1 MFQKLQMRQLLFQ
14 GILLFT
20 LTFNGY
26 SQNPRNSF
34 SGTVYQFETGKVLPG
49 ASVIITDLKTG
60 ANTNESGQFQI
71 RNISMGQH
79 LVEVSFVGFASQSIE
94 ISINGPTT
102 HDFYLRKAVV
112 ENQEVVVTGISSAMQ
127 ARRNPTPVAVVK
139 RQDFLR
145 TVSTNLIDAL
155 SNKPGVTQLGTGPAI
170 SKPIIRG
177 MGYNRVIVLNDGIR
191 QEGQQW
197 GDEHGIEIDDQSVQ
211 KVEILK
217 GPASLLYGSDAMA
230 GVINILT
237 NVPVQEGTLKGTI
250 LSNYQ
255 TNNRLRSLHLD
266 LAGNKNGFNWN
277 VYGSLK
283 GAAAYRNKY
292 DGPVFNSNFNEKN
305 FGGYIGYNGNWGF
318 SHLII
323 SQFNQEL
330 GLIEGDRD
338 STGAFVQQLP
348 GGLTRKPGSEQ
359 FNSIR
364 PDIPMQHIRHFKIAS
379 DNNFQLGKNK
389 LTLNLGF
396 QRNQR
401 MEFGNPDDPSEKA
414 LYFDLRTATYSAIYH
429 LQEKQ
434 GWKLAV
440 GMNGQWQQNQNKGIE
455 VLIPE
460 YHLFDAGLFGYL
472 QRTKGDFS
480 FSGGLRVDNRHLNS
494 QAYSENGEAK
504 FEAFSKDFSNL
515 SGSAGLS
522 YQASKSTTL
531 KFNLSRGFRAPSIPE
546 LASNGA
552 HEGTNRYEYGNQ
564 QLRSETS
571 WQADLG
577 VEFNNEHVSASA
589 SFFLNSIRN
598 YIYYAKLE
606 SVAGGDSLVD
616 GNMAFRFNQ
625 RNAALAGF
633 ELEID
638 VHPHPLDWLH
648 FENSIS
654 YVRGRFT
661 DPIEQNN
668 NIPFIPAAHWLT
680 EFRADLLK
688 KARGISNFSIRVQ
701 VDNTFRQ
708 FQVFDVYNT
717 ETRTPGYTLVNAGM
731 STDIQSKGETRAT
744 IYLNLMN
751 IGDIAYQ
758 SHLSR
763 LKYSAENPVTGR
775 TGVYNM
781 GRNLNLKL
789 VIPLRAKW

>member
-1 MFQKLQMRQLLFQ
+1 MKKVLVFVFGGLMLPLLMIAQ
-14 GILLFT
+14 TSRHSLI
-20 LTFNGY
+20 
-26 SQNPRNSF
+26 
-34 SGTVYQFETGKVLPG
+34 GTVYQKETGKPLPG
-49 ASVIITDLKTG
+49 ASVVITDLRAG
-60 ANTNESGQFQI
+60 ANTNEAGRYQI
-71 RNISMGQH
+71 RNISGGQH
-79 LVEVSFVGFASQSIE
+79 LVEVSFVGYGSQSIE
-94 ISINGPTT
+94 LEINGATT
-102 HDFYLRKAVV
+102 HDFYLSPAVV
-112 ENQEVVVTGISSAMQ
+112 ESQEVVVTGISSAMQ

-139 RQDFLR
+139 RQDLLR
-145 TVSTNLIDAL
+145 AVSTNLIDAL
-155 SNKPGVTQLGTGPAI
+155 SSKPGISQIGTGPAI
-170 SKPIIRG
+170 SKPVIRG

-197 GDEHGIEIDDQSVQ
+197 GDEHGIEIDEQSVQ

-217 GPASLLYGSDAMA
+217 GPASLMYGSDAMA

-277 VYGSLK
+277 AYGSLK
-283 GAAAYRNKY
+283 GAADYRNKY

-323 SQFNQEL
+323 SQFNQQL

-338 STGAFVQQLP
+338 ETGAFIRQLP
-348 GGLTRKPGSEQ
+348 GGQTSVPGSDE

-364 PDIPMQHIRHFKIAS
+364 PDIPMQQIRHFKIAS

-389 LTLNLGF
+389 LTLNLGY

-401 MEFGNPDDPSEKA
+401 MEFGNPDNPAEKA
-414 LYFDLRTATYSAIYH
+414 LYFDLHTATYSTIYH
-429 LQEKQ
+429 FQEYK
-434 GWKLAV
+434 GWKMALGV
-440 GMNGQWQQNQNKGIE
+440 NGQLQQNQNKGIE

-460 YHLFDAGLFGYL
+460 YHLFDAGLFAYL
-472 QRTKGDFS
+472 QRTRGAFS
-480 FSGGLRVDNRHLNS
+480 FSGGLRLDNRHLNS
-494 QAYSENGEAK
+494 QAYAENGEAK

-515 SGSAGLS
+515 SGSAGMS
-522 YQASKSTTL
+522 YQASKATTI

-552 HEGTNRYEYGNQ
+552 HEGTNRYEYGNR
-564 QLRSETS
+564 QLKSETS
-571 WQADLG
+571 WQGDLG
-577 VEFNNEHVSASA
+577 FEYNNEHISASA
-589 SFFLNSIRN
+589 SFFLNSIRD

-606 SVAGGDSLVD
+606 SVQGGDSLVD
-616 GNMAFRFNQ
+616 GNMAFQFNQ
-625 RNAALAGF
+625 RNATLAGF
-633 ELEID
+633 ELEVD

-648 FENSIS
+648 VENSIS
-654 YVRGRFT
+654 YVRGRFA
-661 DPIEQNN
+661 DPIEDNR

-688 KARGISNFSIRVQ
+688 NAKRISNLSLRLQ

-717 ETRTPGYTLVNAGM
+717 ETRTPGYSLINAGM
-731 STDIQSKGETRAT
+731 SADLKSNGKTRAT
-744 IYLNLMN
+744 LFLNLMN

-758 SHLSR
+758 NHLSR
-763 LKYSAENPVTGR
+763 LKYTAENLATGR
-775 TGVYNM
+775 MGVYNM

-789 VIPLRAKW
+789 VIPLQASW